1 MRTAAT
7 RQPRRPR
14 DGRNQ
19 NQGVNAAFPF
29 FVVQGPGE
37 QELECNDPWD
47 SRILSLEDLAR
58 SGLAEPFEHLVQNCQ
73 FGTPTPTCYSLSSPE
88 CNDFAL

>member
-19 NQGVNAAFPF
+19 NQGVNAAFPV

-47 SRILSLEDLAR
+47 SRILSLEDLAHPAR
-58 SGLAEPFEHLVQNCQ
+58 ADRFDDLIVKKLLARLDGMHHGPAS
-73 FGTPTPTCYSLSSPE
+73 T
-88 CNDFAL
+88 

>member
-1 MRTAAT
+1 MSAAY
-7 RQPRRPR
+7 RRRDANGGDKAAQASPGRSEPKPRRER
-14 DGRNQ
+14 
-19 NQGVNAAFPF
+19 GVSF

-58 SGLAEPFEHLVQNCQ
+58 SGLAEPFEHLVMADGVADHDRPIVA
-73 FGTPTPTCYSLSSPE
+73 FRG
-88 CNDFAL
+88 

>member
-7 RQPRRPR
+7 RQPRRLR

-29 FVVQGPGE
+29 LVVQGPGE
-37 QELECNDPWD
+37 QEPEYNDPW
-47 SRILSLEDLAR
+47 
-58 SGLAEPFEHLVQNCQ
+58 GLAHPQ
-73 FGTPTPTCYSLSSPE
+73 P
-88 CNDFAL
+88 

>member
-19 NQGVNAAFPF
+19 NQGVNAAFPV

-58 SGLAEPFEHLVQNCQ
+58 SGLAEPFEHLVMPDGVADHDRLIVA
-73 FGTPTPTCYSLSSPE
+73 FRG
-88 CNDFAL
+88 

>member
-1 MRTAAT
+1 M
-7 RQPRRPR
+7 
-14 DGRNQ
+14 
-19 NQGVNAAFPF
+19 NAAFPF

-58 SGLAEPFEHLVQNCQ
+58 SGLAEPFEDLVVTDRGPNQDVPILPL
-73 FGTPTPTCYSLSSPE
+73 GGPSS
-88 CNDFAL
+88 DR

>member
-19 NQGVNAAFPF
+19 IQGVNAAVPF
-29 FVVQGPGE
+29 LVAQGPGE

-47 SRILSLEDLAR
+47 SRILSREDLAR
-58 SGLAEPFEHLVQNCQ
+58 SGLAEPFEHLVMPDGVADHDRLIVA
-73 FGTPTPTCYSLSSPE
+73 FRG
-88 CNDFAL
+88 